1 MNLGATI
8 QVLELTPEDIMKVV
22 QEQTIP
28 SFSQYYPYYAKVM
41 IDPKRDKVPNR
52 ICTYYINT
60 DLDLLG
66 VSKLL
71 IENYM
76 GGTGLPIVAPYFTN
90 PVDRQIIADTTS
102 MYYQPF
108 TFDFETPNILSVF
121 PKTNFFGEFMI
132 EVKALHPSH
141 LSTIPLSMRAE
152 FLECALYDVRI
163 AIYPIR
169 ERFRNIN
176 TTFGS
181 VELFMEK
188 LDSAADDKK
197 QLIEK
202 WRQHFAKSSKKR
214 KMFIG

>member
-1 MNLGATI
+1 
-8 QVLELTPEDIMKVV
+8 
-22 QEQTIP
+22 
-28 SFSQYYPYYAKVM
+28 
-41 IDPKRDKVPNR
+41 
-52 ICTYYINT
+52 
-60 DLDLLG
+60 
-66 VSKLL
+66 
-71 IENYM
+71 
-76 GGTGLPIVAPYFTN
+76 
-90 PVDRQIIADTTS
+90 
-102 MYYQPF
+102 
-108 TFDFETPNILSVF
+108 
-121 PKTNFFGEFMI
+121 
-132 EVKALHPSH
+132 
-141 LSTIPLSMRAE
+141 MRAE